1 MREIHFPSTP
11 TPASTTSSSSSC
23 SSTVNFE
30 TQKGRKEAIKHA
42 FRKANADEKSEL
54 LLVAFKSLNRHP
66 VASGLKV
73 CVCVCNQFLY
83 SIENATGFFF
93 FISAIDVQVTT
104 VKKRAHLLRE
114 ALVALAGAP
123 SLSARGG
130 HIPRRINS
138 KKMLEAMLVNGKSIG
153 RSYALMI
160 QERIATASMKH
171 NRRPP
176 TPSSK
181 GSSKLG
187 TPKSGF
193 NLNYC
198 ECIANVPPS

>member
-1 MREIHFPSTP
+1 
-11 TPASTTSSSSSC
+11 
-23 SSTVNFE
+23 
-30 TQKGRKEAIKHA
+30 
-42 FRKANADEKSEL
+42 
-54 LLVAFKSLNRHP
+54 
-66 VASGLKV
+66 
-73 CVCVCNQFLY
+73 
-83 SIENATGFFF
+83 
-93 FISAIDVQVTT
+93 

-138 KKMLEAMLVNGKSIG
+138 KKMLEAMLVKGKSMG
-153 RSYALMI
+153 RLYALMI
-160 QERIATASMKH
+160 QERITTASMRH

-187 TPKSGF
+187 TPISGF
-193 NLNYC
+193 NLT
-198 ECIANVPPS
+198 EDFANAYITNKTETELKQIKTTEFLYLKTRK

>member
-1 MREIHFPSTP
+1 MCGFSIFVVSI
-11 TPASTTSSSSSC
+11 
-23 SSTVNFE
+23 F
-30 TQKGRKEAIKHA
+30 
-42 FRKANADEKSEL
+42 
-54 LLVAFKSLNRHP
+54 FKI
-66 VASGLKV
+66 
-73 CVCVCNQFLY
+73 Y
-83 SIENATGFFF
+83 I
-93 FISAIDVQVTT
+93 IDVQVAT

-114 ALVALAGAP
+114 ALVALSGAP

-138 KKMLEAMLVNGKSIG
+138 KKMLEGMLVKGKSMG
-153 RSYALMI
+153 RLYALMI
-160 QERIATASMKH
+160 QESIAAARIKR

-193 NLNYC
+193 NFNCARISHLQGT
-198 ECIANVPPS
+198 PSQLPSLPFFYTKFAMRLSLSLSLHIR

>member
-1 MREIHFPSTP
+1 
-11 TPASTTSSSSSC
+11 
-23 SSTVNFE
+23 
-30 TQKGRKEAIKHA
+30 
-42 FRKANADEKSEL
+42 
-54 LLVAFKSLNRHP
+54 
-66 VASGLKV
+66 
-73 CVCVCNQFLY
+73 
-83 SIENATGFFF
+83 
-93 FISAIDVQVTT
+93 VQVAT

-138 KKMLEAMLVNGKSIG
+138 KKMLEAMLVKGKSMG
-153 RSYALMI
+153 RLYALMI
-160 QERIATASMKH
+160 QERITTASMRH

-193 NLNYC
+193 NLT
-198 ECIANVPPS
+198 EDFANAYITNKTETELKQIKTTEFLYLKTRK

>member
-1 MREIHFPSTP
+1 M
-11 TPASTTSSSSSC
+11 A
-23 SSTVNFE
+23 
-30 TQKGRKEAIKHA
+30 
-42 FRKANADEKSEL
+42 
-54 LLVAFKSLNRHP
+54 
-66 VASGLKV
+66 
-73 CVCVCNQFLY
+73 
-83 SIENATGFFF
+83 
-93 FISAIDVQVTT
+93 T

-138 KKMLEAMLVNGKSIG
+138 KKMLEGMLVKGKSMG
-153 RSYALMI
+153 RLYALMI

-176 TPSSK
+176 TPTSK

-187 TPKSGF
+187 TPKSG
-193 NLNYC
+193 LNSNSC
-198 ECIANVPPS
+198 ESIANIPPFAPSFHASNPVHIR